1 VVTIVY
7 TAMRLMGIGAVGTLM
22 ARGALSERDRIVLA
36 DFENRTG
43 DSTLATT
50 VTELLRTDLSQSRA
64 VSVYDVAQL
73 SEVVRQ
79 MQLPPGT
86 RVNFDV
92 AKDVATRQGL
102 KAVLAGEISSLG
114 TSYVLSARLV
124 ATNTGDVLWAGR
136 ETATADGLSA
146 AVDRLSATFART
158 RR

>member
-1 VVTIVY
+1 
-7 TAMRLMGIGAVGTLM
+7 
-22 ARGALSERDRIVLA
+22 
-36 DFENRTG
+36 
-43 DSTLATT
+43 